1 MEHGL
6 SWGLVPVCVV
16 PASCVPYVYA
26 TALFYTAGEIPCSF
40 TITVKIYQSR
50 SPIRDRCTRPHTESH
65 LNACLEALALSLIN
79 AVESLPSVTPSHHYN
94 SPDVSTKHTLSHTRT
109 KPERASTLLEPRLSF
124 GCSMDFA
131 PLIGCHGYLT
141 RRNDVPLI
149 SPLKVSILS
158 GYPKALLILY
168 LVVPTSSL

>member
-1 MEHGL
+1 MCGRKMAVAWRLLTAVPLCIGCTGQSSRGALLGHCGHGL

-65 LNACLEALALSLIN
+65 LNACLEALALS
-79 AVESLPSVTPSHHYN
+79 
-94 SPDVSTKHTLSHTRT
+94 
-109 KPERASTLLEPRLSF
+109 
-124 GCSMDFA
+124 
-131 PLIGCHGYLT
+131 
-141 RRNDVPLI
+141 
-149 SPLKVSILS
+149 
-158 GYPKALLILY
+158 
-168 LVVPTSSL
+168 